1 MEVRQSGNESSD
13 DEEETEVQLVDSE
26 EDFFSAS
33 SACSKLYFL
42 QSRYIYFDE
51 APLGVAAPAAA
62 GWTAHIQQR
71 MGEAHTSKRLDDNT
85 GGSLYDAAVLL
96 ARHLLRVEPD
106 SSFRGARALELGAGP
121 GLTAMVAAM
130 LAGPA
135 GRVVAT
141 DGNDMIVQLAAQNFE
156 ALAAAAP
163 GAAVPQAAR
172 SPRSALPST
181 TPAVARAPLC

>member
-1 MEVRQSGNESSD
+1 MESHAVSESSD
-13 DEEETEVQLVDSE
+13 EDEETEVQLVDSE

-42 QSRYIYFDE
+42 QSRYIYFGEE
-51 APLGVAAPAAA
+51 APVGAAAPAAV

-71 MGEAHTSKRLDDNT
+71 MGEAHTAKRLDDNT

-96 ARHLLRVEPD
+96 ARHLLRSEP
-106 SSFRGARALELGAGP
+106 SASLRGARALELGAGP

-130 LAGPA
+130 LAGPT

-141 DGNDMIVQLAAQNFE
+141 DGNDMIVRLAAQNFE
-156 ALAAAAP
+156 ALAAATP
-163 GAAVPQAAR
+163 GVSVPQAAR
-172 SPRSALPST
+172 
-181 TPAVARAPLC
+181 